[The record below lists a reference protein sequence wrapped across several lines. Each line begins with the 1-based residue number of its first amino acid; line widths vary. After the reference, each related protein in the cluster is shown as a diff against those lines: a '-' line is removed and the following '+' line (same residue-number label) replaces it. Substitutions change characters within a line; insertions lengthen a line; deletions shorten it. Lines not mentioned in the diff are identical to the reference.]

1 MAKKKQVALF
11 IFILLVLLVMI
22 VFYYQYKNDQPVKI
36 RNLDSLVIPQTELPT
51 EKTKLST
58 LDDIQNDKKK
68 REMDEY
74 IQPTY
79 FHLGFSGNS
88 PVSQSSQSSDIRK
101 AKSNPSG
108 FSSNSSAS
116 NSASSSHSPSSYSPS
131 SLSSSPSSSSSSSP
145 RPTSPRP
152 TLTTSTK
159 PDSTPLF
166 GVYRSNNKTP
176 YPTQSAL
183 KDNYKAQIYGDQ
195 KIQNNGAFIVRN
207 LEPITFHDLQI
218 PINSIFYGRATFIGN
233 RVNVLFTKVKTPAGD
248 QNIRFIIRDNDHIEG
263 IYFKSA
269 LDEVV
274 DDTQDATNTYVTP
287 SKSIDLINRLAQGG
301 MTRTKELLQK
311 TRTLNLDEG
320 YAVFLVPYTEIK

>member
-1 MAKKKQVALF
+1 MSKKKVIALF
-11 IFILLVLLVMI
+11 AFLSLVTLVMI

-36 RNLDSLVIPQTELPT
+36 RNLDSLVIPPTELPT
-51 EKTKLST
+51 EKTKLNT

-68 REMDEY
+68 HEMDEY

-79 FHLGFSGNS
+79 FHLGFAGNN
-88 PVSQSSQSSDIRK
+88 PVSQSTRST
-101 AKSNPSG
+101 
-108 FSSNSSAS
+108 
-116 NSASSSHSPSSYSPS
+116 SPSS
-131 SLSSSPSSSSSSSP
+131 P
-145 RPTSPRP
+145 RSTSPRP
-152 TLTTSTK
+152 TVTTSPIHSALPSFQSSKSSSPTTPSIKYSPK

-166 GVYRSNNKTP
+166 GVYRSSS
-176 YPTQSAL
+176 SAGSISQNTT

-195 KIQNNGAFIVRN
+195 KIQNNGSFIVRN

-233 RVNVLFTKVKTPAGD
+233 RVNVLFTKVKIPTGD
-248 QNIRFIIRDNDHIEG
+248 QNVRFIVCDNDHIEG

-269 LDEVV
+269 VDEVV

-320 YAVFLVPYTEIK
+320 YSVFLVPYTEIK

>member
-1 MAKKKQVALF
+1 MAKKKLFALF
-11 IFILLVLLVMI
+11 IFLLLVLLVVF
-22 VFYYQYKNDQPVKI
+22 VFYFQYKNDQPVKI

-68 REMDEY
+68 HEMDEY

-79 FHLGFSGNS
+79 FHLGFAGNS
-88 PVSQSSQSSDIRK
+88 PVSQSSP
-101 AKSNPSG
+101 SN
-108 FSSNSSAS
+108 
-116 NSASSSHSPSSYSPS
+116 SPSS
-131 SLSSSPSSSSSSSP
+131 P
-145 RPTSPRP
+145 RSTSPRP
-152 TLTTSTK
+152 TVTTSPKQSALPSFQSSKTSSPTTPSIKYSPK

-166 GVYRSNNKTP
+166 GVYRSST
-176 YPTQSAL
+176 SAGSISRNIT

-233 RVNVLFTKVKTPAGD
+233 RVNVLFTKVKTPSGD
-248 QNIRFIIRDNDHIEG
+248 QNIRFIVRDNDHIEG

-269 LDEVV
+269 VDEVV

-287 SKSIDLINRLAQGG
+287 SKSIDLINRLAQGS

-320 YAVFLVPYTEIK
+320 YTVFLVPYTEIK

>member
-1 MAKKKQVALF
+1 MSKKKVIALF
-11 IFILLVLLVMI
+11 AFLSLVTLVMI

-51 EKTKLST
+51 EKTKLNT

-68 REMDEY
+68 HEMDEY

-79 FHLGFSGNS
+79 FHLGFAGNN
-88 PVSQSSQSSDIRK
+88 PVSQSERST
-101 AKSNPSG
+101 
-108 FSSNSSAS
+108 
-116 NSASSSHSPSSYSPS
+116 SPSSPRSTSPS
-131 SLSSSPSSSSSSSP
+131 SPRSTSPSSP
-145 RPTSPRP
+145 RSTSPRP
-152 TLTTSTK
+152 TVTNSPTSSSVPLIKYSPK
-159 PDSTPLF
+159 PDSIPVF
-166 GVYRSNNKTP
+166 GVYRSSS
-176 YPTQSAL
+176 SAGSISQNTT

-195 KIQNNGAFIVRN
+195 KIQNNGSFIVRN

-233 RVNVLFTKVKTPAGD
+233 RVNVLFTKVKTPTGD
-248 QNIRFIIRDNDHIEG
+248 QNVRFIVRDNDHIEG

-269 LDEVV
+269 VDEVV

-320 YAVFLVPYTEIK
+320 YSVFLVPYTEIK